1 MLLQKGSSGEDVR
14 WLQANLNFLGFP
26 CGLVDGDFGDLTDG
40 AVRTYQQVRGLQID
54 GQVSVDPD
62 GETWTHLRSEVQ
74 WAQGRL
80 TVLGFDLGQIDGLA
94 GDRTISATKAFQS
107 RFGLVV
113 DGIAG
118 SHTRGELESP
128 TRPLPVTEIPHPEP
142 VHGITIIP
150 RSAWGARPP
159 KQENPQAGKDTEIV
173 HHTITTAPGGDEL
186 AELRA
191 IQKSHMDDRG
201 FNDIGY
207 NILIGRQGD
216 VYEGRGMTAVGAHAS
231 GFNTPSIGVA
241 CLGDYQT
248 GQPTKETLA
257 ALDNLT
263 AYLKGQTVTT
273 VEGHRD
279 VNATACPGDKL
290 YSAFQR

>member
-26 CGLVDGDFGDLTDG
+26 CGPNDGIFGDLTDG
-40 AVRTYQQVRGLQID
+40 AVRTYQRVRGLQID
-54 GQVSVDPD
+54 GQVSIDPA
-62 GETWTHLRSEVQ
+62 GETWTRLRSEVQ
-74 WAQGRL
+74 WVQGRL
-80 TVLGFDLGQIDGLA
+80 TVLGFGPGPIDGLA
-94 GDRTISATKAFQS
+94 GDQTVSATRAFQS

-118 SHTRGELESP
+118 THTRGEFESP
-128 TRPLPVTEIPHPEP
+128 TAPLPVTEIPRPEAAA
-142 VHGITIIP
+142 GITIIP
-150 RSAWGARPP
+150 RSTWGARPP

-173 HHTITTAPGGDEL
+173 HHTITSAPGGDEL

-191 IQKSHMDDRG
+191 IQDAHMDSRG
-201 FNDIGY
+201 WNDIGY
-207 NILIGRQGD
+207 NLIVGRKGD
-216 VYEGRGMTAVGAHAS
+216 IYEGRGMTAVGAHAS

-248 GQPTKETLA
+248 GQPTKETLT

-263 AYLKGQTVTT
+263 AYLKGQTVVT

-279 VNATACPGDKL
+279 VNATACPGDNL
-290 YSAFQR
+290 YSVFKR